1 MRKKELEENR
11 GRQEEQRIQIERNM
25 AELMLTSSELSDK
38 LKSLNKDTSGVDI
51 ESECEMLTMTNIYGS
66 TMPQLLHEDY
76 STRLEMMK
84 KINESIQESLTRKS
98 RRIAKLTVKKID
110 TSDLPKK
117 ERKKPRVNN

>member
-25 AELMLTSSELSDK
+25 AELMLTSSELVDK
-38 LKSLNKDTSGVDI
+38 LKSLNKDTSWVDI
-51 ESECEMLTMTNIYGS
+51 ESECEMLTMTNIYSS

-98 RRIAKLTVKKID
+98 RRIAKLTVEKID

-117 ERKKPRVNN
+117 EKDNLE